1 MRQKIKSI
9 ISLSLM
15 ALLMIS
21 CDELL
26 DDPVDADVRSR
37 LEGIWS
43 VEEDSQLFSKTNY
56 LAEISKHPWDSNR
69 IYIDNIYNVDSYA
82 EAIVSGRTLTI
93 PDQVMDGGFRIQ
105 GTGTVSKD
113 YDLINWEYTVDDG
126 SSQLDNAIAVY
137 TPF

>member
-1 MRQKIKSI
+1 MIRVAKNI
-9 ISLSLM
+9 IGFSLFAVLVF
-15 ALLMIS
+15 S

-26 DDPVDADVRSR
+26 DDPVDGDVRSR

-43 VEEDSQLFSKTNY
+43 VEEDSQLFMKTNY

-93 PDQVMDGGFRIQ
+93 PDQVMEGGFRIY

-113 YDLINWEYTVDDG
+113 YNQINWEYTVDDG
-126 SSQLDNAIAVY
+126 SSQLDQATAVY
-137 TPF
+137 TPY